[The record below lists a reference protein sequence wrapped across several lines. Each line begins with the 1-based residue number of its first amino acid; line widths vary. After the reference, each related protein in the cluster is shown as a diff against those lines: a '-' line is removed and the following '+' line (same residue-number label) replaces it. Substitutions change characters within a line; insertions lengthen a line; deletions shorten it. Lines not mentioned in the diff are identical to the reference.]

1 MNFWTNIN
9 RNLQYYYFKIGIA
22 VILAILFFTSAKY
35 IASGLAIVPF
45 IVLAGVFFIS
55 SIYLKP
61 ELSIVIMILIFF
73 DLFGFIDPS
82 IQFRIKGVFK
92 LKDVIFILMLIS
104 IIVDIIIKKD
114 MSFQRLQSPVNKP
127 LIALMLLVSFGI
139 IYSSLF
145 RGEPLNYSLRIGRI
159 LYYYLIFFIIMYY
172 IRSERQIRFVIFAI
186 IAMASMVSII
196 YIVQFFLGSH
206 ITVTPFGKLA
216 GQRFGDFRFARL
228 YLSGFTVAYIGFMI
242 AFWLFIY
249 QRNRNRLILLLFLGV
264 GMAFNF
270 FRAYWIG
277 AIFGIFLPAIFL
289 KFDIKVKILK
299 SCIVFLI
306 LITIFIPIIKYL
318 SSARSTDVITLISGK
333 FISTFSEFTDKERS
347 YGSRL
352 KYANSRI
359 ELLKVRKNFLLGVGF
374 VQGDPFSS
382 TGKRLYEISPI
393 STGGHLGYLDIMLY
407 MGILGLSCFAWFIL
421 AMLKRLVYIF
431 KYTQDELY
439 KATIMG
445 FIGFLILCVVA
456 SLAHGPLTSIIGIVP
471 ISIFMGLSEAICMIE
486 QKTSGDMTPKA

>member
-35 IASGLAIVPF
+35 IASGLAIAPF
-45 IVLAGVFFIS
+45 IVLVGVFFIS

-82 IQFRIKGVFK
+82 IHFRIKGVFK
-92 LKDVIFILMLIS
+92 FKDVIFILMLIS
-104 IIVDIIIKKD
+104 IIGDIIIKKD
-114 MSFQRLQSPVNKP
+114 TSFQRLQSPVNKP

-139 IYSSLF
+139 FYSSFF
-145 RGEPLNYSLRIGRI
+145 RGEPLNYSLRMGRI
-159 LYYYLIFFIIMYY
+159 LYYYLIFFIIVYY
-172 IRSERQIRFVIFAI
+172 VRSERQIRFVIFAI
-186 IAMASMVSII
+186 LAMASMVSII

-206 ITVTPFGKLA
+206 IPVTPFGKLA
-216 GQRFGDFRFARL
+216 GQQFGDFRFARL
-228 YLSGFTVAYIGFMI
+228 YLSGFTVAYIGVMI

-249 QRNRNRLILLLFLGV
+249 QRNRTRLILLLFIGV
-264 GMAFNF
+264 GIAFNF

-306 LITIFIPIIKYL
+306 LITIFIPTIKYL
-318 SSARSTDVITLISGK
+318 SDARNIGVITLIPGR
-333 FISTFSEFTDKERS
+333 FITTFSEFINKEGA

-352 KYANSRI
+352 EGARSRI
-359 ELLKVRKNFLLGVGF
+359 ALLKIRENFLLGAGF
-374 VQGDPFSS
+374 VQGDAFL
-382 TGKRLYEISPI
+382 GADKIGYEITPI

-407 MGILGLSCFAWFIL
+407 MGILGLLCFAWFIL
-421 AMLKRLVYIF
+421 VMLKRLVYIL
-431 KYTQDELY
+431 KHTENELH

-445 FIGFLILCVVA
+445 FIGFIVLCIVV
-456 SLAHGPLTSIIGIVP
+456 SVAHSPLTTIIGIVP

-486 QKTSGDMTPKA
+486 QKTRGDMPPKA